1 IADDLLNKLEQ
12 ANLSSAARRK
22 LGNYTAQN
30 YETWR
35 RQARSGQFGNYTI
48 DQLNKDTNE
57 KFDRLFPDQQRGKL
71 NQQTFG
77 QIWYA
82 IAADQLSKVESGK

>member
-1 IADDLLNKLEQ
+1 MNKIEQ
-12 ANLSSAARRK
+12 ANLSTEARRK
-22 LGNYTAQN
+22 LGNYSQKD
-30 YETWR
+30 YLTWR
-35 RQARSGQFGNYTI
+35 QQARSGQLGNYTI

-57 KFDRLFPDQQRGKL
+57 KFDQLFPGQERGKL

-82 IAADQLSKVESGK
+82 IAADQVSKVQR